1 MPAVKTVSP
10 QSPTQTA
17 VYPTSDSGNKLSQ
30 RIGNSSL
37 GHKLR
42 QMITNNGLLDECMTI
57 EEKKLEKAK
66 VSASYGIFHVHY
78 RVILPIKAMLVGL
91 TLEQEL
97 NLDLYQTHIVLCSEV
112 DKVKSA
118 FKAYRTAQETADKS
132 PERKDA
138 RIKAQTAGDK
148 LVKGHDDLIKLAIEQ
163 AETHRLDKDKYLADI
178 HNELSKDYILQ
189 TVNQLRARRYVES
202 LPLSYHNFDITGIHD
217 RYCSFVMDFAS
228 HVLTAKRASGGYESS
243 QEISKA
249 FIRGLASIPEFA
261 EGETLSDL
269 YDLLNGQEFDVY
281 FQTAQLKSIMS
292 YFMKQ
297 LEVLKDKK
305 EDVTPEELASIHYN
319 GVALSSVL
327 PQLTAK
333 ELNALKL
340 VNKKR
345 EETIAAL
352 LQTQREFE
360 LDQQVIGET
369 SPYSFEDVEAFFSD
383 IGKNLEE
390 VLRAAKKDET
400 AVGRFANEALAI
412 RAMIDMKSRQ
422 LAAIEYDQRVAKE
435 CQETIESVQENIERL
450 QGIISEQRMRLKQL
464 KAADRLDPLNIVRL
478 EREMDTNAWRGR
490 VELNKGLSA
499 RNTLELIKQ
508 KAAKRDAQAWED
520 EIRQLKAEIHA
531 LKVAPIGHF
540 SAEEIA
546 QIGKYFG
553 VEKPFIAKSR
563 IIKQIFKTNEA
574 FAKIMKE
581 ECVSK
586 CVPHIA
592 KLEHL
597 ILQLKDQ
604 PFTLTREGQFIVNKN
619 LFGEENGWIQRGIK
633 AQLSDNLAFAKEL
646 TLAVA
651 KEVVA
656 QKDKRYQSQQ
666 GPVKKMTHMQK
677 RMAQRTLPLATK
689 LKTASFNPKDVLKA
703 IEDRIAASSSPVA
716 STFAPIL
723 VQNQRLPAE
732 PTNLSDDAQEWCD
745 AGIPDV
751 GTWYEEAD
759 RSISRGHN
767 RPSSSRPTSIGS
779 KDTSPL
785 LSDELDFSYEE

>member
-1 MPAVKTVSP
+1 MPGPKTISP
-10 QSPTQTA
+10 QNSPQTV
-17 VYPTSDSGNKLSQ
+17 VYPPSASGGKLSQ
-30 RIGNSSL
+30 RIGSLSL

-42 QMITNNGLLDECMTI
+42 QLITNNGLLHECMTI
-57 EEKKLEKAK
+57 EERKLEKAK
-66 VSASYGIFHVHY
+66 ASASYGISHVY
-78 RVILPIKAMLVGL
+78 YGVILPIKAMLVGL

-97 NLDLYQTHIVLCSEV
+97 NLDLYRTHIALCAEV

-118 FKAYRTAQETADKS
+118 FKAYRIAQETADKF

-189 TVNQLRARRYVES
+189 TMNQFRARRHVES
-202 LPLSYHNFDITGIHD
+202 SQAIYHNFDTTGIQD
-217 RYCSFVMDFAS
+217 IYCSFVMDFVS
-228 HVLTAKRASGGYESS
+228 HVQAAKRASGGYESS

-249 FIRGLASIPEFA
+249 FIRGLASIPELA
-261 EGETLSDL
+261 EGKALSDL
-269 YDLLNGQEFDVY
+269 YDSLNNQGFVDY
-281 FQTAQLKSIMS
+281 FQTAQLKSIMN

-327 PQLTAK
+327 PQLTAEK
-333 ELNALKL
+333 LNAFKL
-340 VNKKR
+340 DNKER

-450 QGIISEQRMRLKQL
+450 QGIISEQRMRLNQL
-464 KAADRLDPLNIVRL
+464 KAAVGQDKLIEEL
-478 EREMDTNAWRGR
+478 EREMQTNEWRRGI
-490 VELNKGLSA
+490 EFNKIHSA
-499 RNTLELIKQ
+499 RNTLELIKE

-520 EIRQLKAEIHA
+520 KIHQLKDEIRA
-531 LKVAPIGHF
+531 LKVAPISHL
-540 SAEEIA
+540 SAKEVA

-553 VEKPFIAKSR
+553 VEKPFAAKSQ
-563 IIKQIFKTNEA
+563 ITKQLCKTNEA
-574 FAKIMKE
+574 LAKIMKE
-581 ECVSK
+581 ACASK
-586 CVPHIA
+586 CAPHIA
-592 KLEHL
+592 KLQHL
-597 ILQLKDQ
+597 ISQFKDQ
-604 PFTLTREGQFIVNKN
+604 PFTLTREGQFVVNNKV
-619 LFGEENGWIQRGIK
+619 FGEENGWIQRGIK
-633 AQLSDNLAFAKEL
+633 AQLSVNLAIAIEL
-646 TLAVA
+646 TRAVA
-651 KEVVA
+651 KEVVD
-656 QKDKRYQSQQ
+656 QKDKHYQSQQ
-666 GPVKKMTHMQK
+666 GPEKKMTHMQK

-689 LKTASFNPKDVLKA
+689 LKTASFNLKDVLEA
-703 IEDRIAASSSPVA
+703 IDDRIKAPSSRVA
-716 STFAPIL
+716 STFAPIPG
-723 VQNQRLPAE
+723 QSPRLPAE
-732 PTNLSDDAQEWCD
+732 PANLSDDVQEWCD
-745 AGIPDV
+745 AGVPDAER
-751 GTWYEEAD
+751 WYEEAD
-759 RSISRGHN
+759 RSISRGHA
-767 RPSSSRPTSIGS
+767 T
-779 KDTSPL
+779 
-785 LSDELDFSYEE
+785 

>member
-1 MPAVKTVSP
+1 M
-10 QSPTQTA
+10 
-17 VYPTSDSGNKLSQ
+17 SG
-30 RIGNSSL
+30 
-37 GHKLR
+37 
-42 QMITNNGLLDECMTI
+42 
-57 EEKKLEKAK
+57 
-66 VSASYGIFHVHY
+66 
-78 RVILPIKAMLVGL
+78 
-91 TLEQEL
+91 
-97 NLDLYQTHIVLCSEV
+97 
-112 DKVKSA
+112 
-118 FKAYRTAQETADKS
+118 
-132 PERKDA
+132 
-138 RIKAQTAGDK
+138 
-148 LVKGHDDLIKLAIEQ
+148 
-163 AETHRLDKDKYLADI
+163 
-178 HNELSKDYILQ
+178 
-189 TVNQLRARRYVES
+189 
-202 LPLSYHNFDITGIHD
+202 
-217 RYCSFVMDFAS
+217 
-228 HVLTAKRASGGYESS
+228 
-243 QEISKA
+243 
-249 FIRGLASIPEFA
+249 
-261 EGETLSDL
+261 
-269 YDLLNGQEFDVY
+269 
-281 FQTAQLKSIMS
+281 
-292 YFMKQ
+292 
-297 LEVLKDKK
+297 
-305 EDVTPEELASIHYN
+305 
-319 GVALSSVL
+319 
-327 PQLTAK
+327 
-333 ELNALKL
+333 
-340 VNKKR
+340 
-345 EETIAAL
+345 
-352 LQTQREFE
+352 TQRELPCVVILFE
-360 LDQQVIGET
+360 ENVVVPRLHSSQASPLDC
-369 SPYSFEDVEAFFSD
+369 
-383 IGKNLEE
+383 L
-390 VLRAAKKDET
+390 
-400 AVGRFANEALAI
+400 
-412 RAMIDMKSRQ
+412 
-422 LAAIEYDQRVAKE
+422 
-435 CQETIESVQENIERL
+435 
-450 QGIISEQRMRLKQL
+450 IIKHLHKPVRLKKAGL
-464 KAADRLDPLNIVRL
+464 KITGPRTQILQIL
-478 EREMDTNAWRGR
+478 ENSKDN
-490 VELNKGLSA
+490 
-499 RNTLELIKQ
+499 
-508 KAAKRDAQAWED
+508 
-520 EIRQLKAEIHA
+520 
-531 LKVAPIGHF
+531 HF